1 MDSIKLLVI
10 EDDLIDQRTIKR
22 ALSKSFL
29 NVNPEFISSLK
40 EVDEKLSQEWDL
52 IITDYHLPHNNGVE
66 VLKYLKDQKGLKIP
80 ILVMTGVGSEGIANE
95 AMEAGAFDFLTKN
108 LITPEGIGLA
118 VRNAIRVSKK
128 QSETDALLERLKE
141 NELQLV
147 ETQKIAGLGSW
158 EFDFINDVLIW
169 SEQTFKIFGRNK
181 DKGAWTH
188 DDYINSVIEEDRDLL
203 IEAINNALHKKL
215 SYEVTVRHLKD
226 DTGELIYV
234 SGRGVPYVENG
245 KVTKLHGTL
254 MDVTK
259 QKEVESEL
267 INARLVAENMARIKQ
282 DFLANMSHEIRT
294 PMNAILGFTDIL
306 MEQEISDPVKKN
318 VHKIKQASNNLLVIV
333 NDILDYSKIDAGQL
347 EIESVKFNIKKCLED
362 AVDQLE
368 PLASKKNLRLF
379 LKIYENIPSLVEGD
393 SVRLT
398 QVLINLVNNAIK
410 FTKKG
415 FVEIRVGVEE
425 KLKDGVRLKFEI
437 EDTGI
442 GIQKSKQA
450 KIFESFTQATS
461 DTTRNYGGTG
471 LGLAICKNLVELQKG
486 KIWLESEL
494 GVGSIFNFTIDF
506 GSVDESPKESV
517 SELNIEDVDL
527 SGTKLLLVEDNQMN
541 RELASHFLNQWNV
554 SFEVAQN
561 GLECLEI
568 LKSTSFDLILMD
580 LSMPVMDGYTATEK
594 IRSSSDSYSQV
605 PIIAMTANAFSSDIE
620 KCFDLGM
627 NDHISKPFKALDLK
641 VKINNLVRGEKQL
654 FPKINRNSSFEGGL
668 VNSIEPLISLETLK
682 DMGNGDMGFVRD
694 MINIYQSETPIT
706 LGRISKAIENADQNE
721 LKSAVHKFRSPA
733 ALLGI
738 SLAVDLAEFIELN
751 VFNEDKTEE
760 VEIAIKKLLR
770 LANQSLVEVENLRF

>member
-1 MDSIKLLVI
+1 MDPIKLLVI

-40 EVDEKLSQEWDL
+40 EVDGKLSQEWDL

-80 ILVMTGVGSEGIANE
+80 ILVMTGVGSEEIANE

-118 VRNAIRVSKK
+118 LRNAIRVSKK
-128 QSETDALLERLKE
+128 QAETEALLERLKE

-158 EFDFINDVLIW
+158 EFDFINDILLW

-181 DKGAWTH
+181 NKGAWTH

-245 KVTKLHGTL
+245 EVTKLHGTL

-306 MEQEISDPVKKN
+306 MDQEINDSVKRN

-347 EIESVKFNIKKCLED
+347 EIESVKFDIKKCLKD

-379 LKIYENIPSLVEGD
+379 LKIDEKIPSLVEGD
-393 SVRLT
+393 PVRLT

-415 FVEIRVGVEE
+415 FVEIRVELAEE
-425 KLKDGVRLKFEI
+425 LQEGVRLKFQV

-450 KIFESFTQATS
+450 KIFDSFTQAAS

-494 GVGSIFNFTIDF
+494 GVGSTFNFTVDF
-506 GSVDESPKESV
+506 GQVDESKE
-517 SELNIEDVDL
+517 EADEKKKPQ
-527 SGTKLLLVEDNQMN
+527 TQ
-541 RELASHFLNQWNV
+541 
-554 SFEVAQN
+554 
-561 GLECLEI
+561 
-568 LKSTSFDLILMD
+568 LIC
-580 LSMPVMDGYTATEK
+580 TT
-594 IRSSSDSYSQV
+594 I
-605 PIIAMTANAFSSDIE
+605 
-620 KCFDLGM
+620 
-627 NDHISKPFKALDLK
+627 
-641 VKINNLVRGEKQL
+641 
-654 FPKINRNSSFEGGL
+654 
-668 VNSIEPLISLETLK
+668 TLK
-682 DMGNGDMGFVRD
+682 PKPNLPTTM
-694 MINIYQSETPIT
+694 
-706 LGRISKAIENADQNE
+706 
-721 LKSAVHKFRSPA
+721 SP
-733 ALLGI
+733 LL
-738 SLAVDLAEFIELN
+738 
-751 VFNEDKTEE
+751 T
-760 VEIAIKKLLR
+760 
-770 LANQSLVEVENLRF
+770 